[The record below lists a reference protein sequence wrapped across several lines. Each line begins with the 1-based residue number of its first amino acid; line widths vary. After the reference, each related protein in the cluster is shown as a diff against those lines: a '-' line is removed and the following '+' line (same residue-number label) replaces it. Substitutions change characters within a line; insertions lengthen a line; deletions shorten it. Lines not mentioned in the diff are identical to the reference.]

1 MTVPLTAI
9 MLSLDE
15 AIHIRRAIDSVHRAG
30 GRVFLVDSGSRDD
43 TVAIAE
49 SLGAVVANRPW
60 TTYAAQFAWAMQAC
74 PLDSPWV
81 CRLDCDE
88 YFTPELAAELRERLP
103 HLDPGIAGL
112 AAKRRLMFQG
122 RWMRHGGLYPA
133 WMVRVWRRGQARI
146 EGVMD
151 EHMIVGG
158 GAIADLA
165 HDFVDDNRKPLEAWL
180 AKHWGYAAR
189 EAADVLA
196 GDRGEPAGLEP
207 RARAVRRRKHD
218 LYYRLPPVSRA
229 YAFWLYRY
237 LLRGGF
243 RDGREGWL
251 FHLLQGLWY
260 RTLVDVRI
268 AQEAGH
274 ADLEEC

>member
-1 MTVPLTAI
+1 MTVSLTAI
-9 MLSLDE
+9 MLSRDE
-15 AIHIRRAIDSVHRAG
+15 AIHIRRAIESVQLAG

-43 TVAIAE
+43 TVAIA
-49 SLGAVVANRPW
+49 SAMGAEIAHRPW
-60 TTYAAQFAWAMQAC
+60 TNYAEQFAWAMQAC
-74 PLDSPWV
+74 PIDSDWY

-88 YFTPELAAELRERLP
+88 YLTAELAAELQTRLP
-103 HLDPGIAGL
+103 TLGPSVAGL
-112 AAKRRLMFQG
+112 AAKRRLVFQG

-133 WMVRVWRRGQARI
+133 WMVRFWRRGRARI
-146 EGVMD
+146 ETVMD
-151 EHMIVGG
+151 EHMIVDG
-158 GAIADLA
+158 GAIADLR
-165 HDFVDDNRKPLEAWL
+165 HDFVDDNRKPLEAWA
-180 AKHWGYAAR
+180 AKHLGYAAR

-243 RDGREGWL
+243 RDGPEGWL

-268 AQEAGH
+268 RDLKAGWPYL
-274 ADLEEC
+274 D